1 MEYSVIY
8 DAPSIDECF
17 GSLSPYNLSKDTK
30 EISEQELESIAKNV
44 TDELRY
50 GPRFPGYVNIY
61 ICKKDKDINY
71 SKVRCGDKTRKKGK
85 SGGYRCVVFV
95 DNKLHIGYL
104 LHIYRHS
111 GGEDN
116 ISKKDKNKLEKLV
129 EHYAQDKINQNII

>member
-1 MEYSVIY
+1 MV
-8 DAPSIDECF
+8 
-17 GSLSPYNLSKDTK
+17 L
-30 EISEQELESIAKNV
+30 
-44 TDELRY
+44 
-50 GPRFPGYVNIY
+50 
-61 ICKKDKDINY
+61 
-71 SKVRCGDKTRKKGK
+71 
-85 SGGYRCVVFV
+85 V